1 MNTKESVA
9 DSLLKLMKKKKFET
23 ITIKELTNLAGVY
36 RSTYYR
42 NFNSKEDVIKYK
54 LSDIMDEYLD
64 RYNRQEETSK
74 EKYFLVMFETFRKY
88 EDFLK
93 TIYMRGQLYLLQQV
107 LQDYFK
113 SRVPDNIL
121 ERYEM
126 YYHIGGI
133 YNFII
138 CWIDNDMRESPEEL
152 MKISMKITEGKTPYL
167 K

>member
-64 RYNRQEETSK
+64 RYNSQEETSK
-74 EKYFLVMFETFRKY
+74 EKYFLVMFETFEKY

>member
-64 RYNRQEETSK
+64 RYNCQEETSK